1 MKERKTFIIFL
12 LKFILLLV
20 LAYGAW
26 QLLFWFLWKSEI
38 GPDAYDNAYQR
49 ALLRQIDAIKAPNR
63 DPEII
68 VFGSSYVPYGIDTK
82 TMEEVLCEDKRTVQI
97 LGIEAAIGIPYLIDT
112 LKESV
117 KPGDMVVYILGESNP
132 EDTSI
137 MSISAALEPDKE
149 KLLTYWD
156 SVGGVPETYLTWR
169 KLYALTAS
177 GPIEAVRSRLSDKEQ
192 VYRADSFDD
201 KGNMTVERIGTQIS
215 TDVSPEDTI
224 RYEDL
229 EEETME
235 ALNEF
240 SKWCRENDVEFVIAF
255 SPTIEGSWVEDS
267 LMFKTFNNNVRS
279 YMDAPVIGNFQ
290 DYELPVEYFYNHP
303 LHLNTEGAEKY
314 SELLA
319 TKLKIY
325 MENGEEEE
333 Y

>member
-1 MKERKTFIIFL
+1 MKERKTFLLFL
-12 LKFILLLV
+12 LKFSLLLV

-49 ALLRQIDAIKAPNR
+49 ALLWQIDAIQDPER

-68 VFGSSYVPYGIDTK
+68 IFGSSYVPYGIDK
-82 TMEEVLCEDKRTVQI
+82 GTMDEILKEENMQVQT

-112 LKESV
+112 LKDSV

-149 KLLTYWD
+149 KLLAYWD

-169 KLYALTAS
+169 KMYALIAS
-177 GPIEAVRSRLSDKEQ
+177 GPIEAVRSKMSDKEQ
-192 VYRADSFDD
+192 VYRADSFDE
-201 KGNMTVERIGTQIS
+201 KGNMTVLRVGTQIS

-229 EEETME
+229 EEETMD

-240 SKWCRENDVEFVIAF
+240 SKWCDENDVEFVIAY
-255 SPTIEGSWVEDS
+255 SPTIAGSWVEDS
-267 LMFKTFNNNVRS
+267 LMFKTFNNDVEY
-279 YMDAPVIGNFQ
+279 YMEAPVIGEFQ
-290 DYELPVEYFYNHP
+290 EYELPVEDFYNHP
-303 LHLNTEGAEKY
+303 LHLNSKGAVKY
-314 SELLA
+314 STILA
-319 TKLKIY
+319 TKLKDY
-325 MENGEEEE
+325 MDNKAGEAK
-333 Y
+333 